1 VDKKSYKIILF
12 SGCLACLFL
21 AGCASKTELQ
31 NLQSGMRSQ
40 NNELRKENKELKT
53 KLQGLEDKLKQ
64 VKKDIQETSSP
75 VRSKQAEIWAEV
87 ESLRVQ
93 QATLM
98 GQVDSLE
105 REINLLKSGDKNA
118 SRSEYASNL
127 ADLVQK
133 HEKYWQMAKSQ
144 LDLDLKEKQDKKS
157 PPEKKPEPAEDK
169 KKYSFDSPEEMYK
182 QALKSFYDR
191 KYDKAQEL
199 WQGFAREYPDH
210 SLVPNA
216 WFWQGE
222 AYYQMQDYA
231 HAVLGYQKVIAD
243 YSQSNKI
250 KPSMLKQGIS
260 FYKMGKEKAG
270 RLILQELIKKYP
282 DSTEARR
289 AKGFLTK
296 KD

>member
-1 VDKKSYKIILF
+1 MRVKSFKTILF
-12 SGCLACLFL
+12 SIGLTCLVLT
-21 AGCASKTELQ
+21 GCASKTELQ
-31 NLQSGMRSQ
+31 NLESGIHSQ
-40 NNELRKENKELKT
+40 NRELRKENKELKA
-53 KLQGLEDKLKQ
+53 KLRELENRLEQ
-64 VKKDIQETSSP
+64 VKKDIRETTSS

-87 ESLRVQ
+87 ESLRVS

-98 GQVDSLE
+98 GQIDSLQ
-105 REINLLKSGDKNA
+105 RELNLLKSGDKNA
-118 SRSEYASNL
+118 TRAENAANL
-127 ADLVQK
+127 TDLVQR
-133 HEKYWQMAKSQ
+133 HEKYWQIARSQ
-144 LDLDLKEKQDKKS
+144 LDLDLEGKQGKES
-157 PPEKKPEPAEDK
+157 RPEKKFKPDENKE
-169 KKYSFDSPEEMYK
+169 KYSFDSPEEMYK
-182 QALKSFYDR
+182 QALKAFYDR
-191 KYDKAQEL
+191 KYDKAQEI
-199 WQGFAREYPDH
+199 WQGFTQKYPDH

-243 YSQSNKI
+243 YSKSNKL

-270 RLILQELIKKYP
+270 RLILKELIKKHP

-289 AKGFLTK
+289 AEGFLTQ

>member
-1 VDKKSYKIILF
+1 MRIKSFKTILF
-12 SGCLACLFL
+12 TIGLACLVL
-21 AGCASKTELQ
+21 TGCASKTELQ
-31 NLQSGMRSQ
+31 NLESGMHSRNS
-40 NNELRKENKELKT
+40 ELRKENKELKA
-53 KLQGLEDKLKQ
+53 KLQKLESRLEQ
-64 VKKDIQETSSP
+64 VKKDIRETNSP

-87 ESLRVQ
+87 ESLRVS

-98 GQVDSLE
+98 GQVDSLQ

-118 SRSEYASNL
+118 TRAENAANL
-127 ADLVQK
+127 ADLVQR
-133 HEKYWQMAKSQ
+133 HEKYWQIARNR
-144 LDLDLKEKQDKKS
+144 LDLDLEGKREKES
-157 PPEKKPEPAEDK
+157 RPEKKSKPDK
-169 KKYSFDSPEEMYK
+169 DEEKYSFDSPEEMYK
-182 QALKSFYDR
+182 QALKAFYDR
-191 KYDKAQEL
+191 KYDKAQEM
-199 WQGFAREYPDH
+199 WQGFTRQYPDH

-270 RLILQELIKKYP
+270 RLILEELIKKHP